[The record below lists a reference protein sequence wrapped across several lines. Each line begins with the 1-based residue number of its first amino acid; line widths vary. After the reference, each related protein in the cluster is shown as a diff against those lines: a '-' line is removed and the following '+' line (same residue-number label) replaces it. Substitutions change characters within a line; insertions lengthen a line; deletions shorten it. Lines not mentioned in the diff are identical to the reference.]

1 MRGKFCFRHEL
12 GMILVAIYLICC
24 LVPGVLHA
32 QQKQKIH
39 DDLLS
44 VGFPNEKDGW
54 VCGRRGTV
62 LHTAD
67 GGKTWVRQNSNTGF
81 TLSSICF
88 VDSQNGWAVGDEGVI
103 IHTENGGKT
112 SEKQKSPVPVALM
125 KTYTYKDK
133 EQYPGLKEL
142 MYPDLYQ
149 RFKPGAPPH
158 A

>member
-12 GMILVAIYLICC
+12 GVILVAIYLICC

-32 QQKQKIH
+32 QPKQKIH

-67 GGKTWVRQNSNTGF
+67 GGKTWVRQSSNTNF

-103 IHTENGGKT
+103 IHTENGIEPQIT
-112 SEKQKSPVPVALM
+112 FYLLSLRWDYISQW
-125 KTYTYKDK
+125 
-133 EQYPGLKEL
+133 EL
-142 MYPDLYQ
+142 FTEIISTCIL
-149 RFKPGAPPH
+149 A
-158 A
+158 